1 MSKDQ
6 AQLVVIICNHDYAD
20 EVMEVAKKAGAKGG
34 TIIHGRG
41 TLNKETKKFFGIT
54 IQPEKALILIL
65 SEVEIQ
71 ENIMK
76 CVNEES
82 SINTDAHAVS
92 FSLPVSDFVGL
103 NIK

>member
-1 MSKDQ
+1 MEENK
-6 AQLVVIICNHDYAD
+6 AQLVVIICNNDYAD

-41 TLNKETKKFFGIT
+41 TLTKEAIKFFGIT

-65 SEVEIQ
+65 SSLEAQ
-71 ENIMK
+71 GKIMES
-76 CVNEES
+76 VNEQS

-92 FSLPVSDFVGL
+92 FSLPVSDYIGL
-103 NIK
+103 KIK

>member
-1 MSKDQ
+1 MTDTK
-6 AQLVVIICNHDYAD
+6 AQLVIIICNHDYAD
-20 EVMEVAKKAGAKGG
+20 EVMDVAKSSGAKGG

-41 TLNKETKKFFGIT
+41 TLSKEAKKFFGIT

-65 SEVEIQ
+65 TDLNTQ

-76 CVNEES
+76 SINEKA

-92 FSLPVSDFVGL
+92 FALPVSDYIGL
-103 NIK
+103 NI

>member
-1 MSKDQ
+1 MEQNK
-6 AQLVVIICNHDYAD
+6 AQLVIIICNHDYAD

-41 TLNKETKKFFGIT
+41 TLNKETVKFFGIT

-65 SEVEIQ
+65 SDFKTQ

-76 CVNEES
+76 TVNEEAS
-82 SINTDAHAVS
+82 LTTDAHAVS
-92 FSLPVSDFVGL
+92 FALSVSDYIGL
-103 NIK
+103 KI